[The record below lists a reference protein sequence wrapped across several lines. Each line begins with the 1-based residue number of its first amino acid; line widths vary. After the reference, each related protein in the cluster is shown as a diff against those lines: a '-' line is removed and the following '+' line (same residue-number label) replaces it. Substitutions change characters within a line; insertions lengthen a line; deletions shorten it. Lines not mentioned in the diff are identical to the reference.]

1 MLYYVNIKVPNK
13 FAAAVGADV
22 NKVLTSARDI
32 LNAFL
37 ETRERFM
44 VILRRQ
50 VQSEEKMA
58 SFAKICDTM
67 HEEAQ
72 KKRIVLRKLER
83 QHINNKSKSVR
94 GSLKRERK
102 LVEIRLFL
110 FLLLYSLCSALYVI
124 FFLVMNLFF

>member
-1 MLYYVNIKVPNK
+1 
-13 FAAAVGADV
+13 
-22 NKVLTSARDI
+22 
-32 LNAFL
+32 
-37 ETRERFM
+37 
-44 VILRRQ
+44 
-50 VQSEEKMA
+50 VQSEEKMG

-102 LVEIRLFL
+102 IEEIRERYINTYLHMFM
-110 FLLLYSLCSALYVI
+110 YKYTYI
-124 FFLVMNLFF
+124 YI